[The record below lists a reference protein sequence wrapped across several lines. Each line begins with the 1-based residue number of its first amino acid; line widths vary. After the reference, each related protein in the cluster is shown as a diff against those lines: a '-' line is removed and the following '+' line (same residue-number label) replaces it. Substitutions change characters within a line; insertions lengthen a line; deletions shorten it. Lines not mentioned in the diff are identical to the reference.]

1 MSFKFID
8 TEYTGMDAVG
18 APVLSNQNFGHIFG
32 LQSQRFAFRVGNT
45 SSTVRNYQLTASG
58 QNAVINAE
66 VEFSKDKSDWLDQ
79 VCMSG
84 IQPNNISDPVW
95 CRFTPTEEM
104 FLTSGT
110 FLIQCSEVL

>member
-8 TEYTGMDAVG
+8 TEYTGMDAAG
-18 APVLSNQNFGHIFG
+18 APVLEEEPLGYIFG
-32 LQSQRFAFRVGNT
+32 LKSQRFAFRIANT
-45 SSTVRNYQLTASG
+45 SNSVKNYQLTASG
-58 QNAVINAE
+58 ENAIINSE

-79 VCMSG
+79 VCVSG
-84 IQPNNISDPVW
+84 IQPNNISDPLW

-110 FLIQCSEVL
+110 FLIQCSEVI